1 MPVSPE
7 SGAPETVEAAA
18 PLDVPAPLDTTAAVI
33 RVQGARTHNLKDV
46 DLDLPRNALIVFCGA
61 SGSGKTS
68 MAIDTLYAEG
78 QRRYIESFSAY
89 TRQFLEQLD
98 KPDCERIGGLPPAI
112 AVTRSSGSRSNRA
125 TVATATEV
133 ADHLRVLFA
142 RIGQIVCPECQQGVR
157 RDTVDSIVDALAALP
172 DGQKAMLGFE
182 AKLDDQPAARVADLV
197 EAGYVRAL
205 VDDEVVSLA
214 DLAHSETIPETL
226 TVVVDRFIGGRID
239 ADRLAES
246 IETAIAGGDGA
257 CVVITPVANT
267 PGSPTSPSLQ
277 PLASSLSFDTRLR
290 CNGCAR
296 EFAPPEPPLFNFNS
310 PLGACPAC
318 EGFGSVVET
327 DMDLVVPDKSLSL
340 RQGAVAPWRTPAY
353 AHELE
358 ELIVLAS
365 DFGIDVDA
373 PYATLP
379 PEVIRLIVE
388 GVPERNFGGLNGFI
402 QWLERRKYKMHLR
415 VFLSRWRSYLPCPA
429 CGGDRLR
436 PEALAVKI
444 GGKNFA
450 DICRLEVR
458 EATAWFDHLVP
469 LPFREGLGEGLKSP
483 ARNTS
488 SSPSHHFEVVK
499 AQPESTGDERLPP
512 PPALLKNGP
521 PPKGEGDTALTSAEA
536 EIARAVLTDVTSR
549 LRYLE
554 EVGVGYLTL
563 DRTLRTLSTGE
574 AQRVA
579 MTTTL
584 GSNLVDMLY
593 VLDEPSTGLH
603 PVDVAPLVSALKRL
617 RDRGNTVLVV
627 EHEEEAIRAA
637 DHVVE
642 FGPLAGIEGGEVVFQ
657 GPPELLAGEKQSRTG
672 DWLSG
677 RRMVYRIA
685 ENRRPTEQGKL
696 TLLGAKG
703 SNLVGPNGVGL
714 DVEIPLGVLT
724 VVTGVSGAG
733 KSSLVRRTLFPAL
746 ESRLHDEANITEAKH
761 EADQP
766 LPYTDLLGWKQLDD
780 VVFVDQSPISR
791 SPRSN
796 PVTYVK
802 AMDPIRALFAELP
815 DAKARGY
822 TASHFS
828 FNVDG
833 GRCEA
838 CQGAGYVEVDM
849 QFLADVTMRCHECEG
864 RRFRDE
870 VLDVRYRD
878 RDISEVLEMTVH
890 EAIRFFRG
898 ETKVQQ
904 RLRPLVD
911 VGLDYLK
918 LGQPA
923 STLSGGE
930 AQRLKL
936 AGRLATKTAGRTLF
950 LLDEPTTGLHFSDVE
965 QLVDCFN
972 ALVDVGH
979 SLVVI
984 EHNVPMMMA
993 ADWILDL
1000 GPGAAADGGRVV
1012 TQGTPEAV
1020 AKCAASA
1027 TGRVLAA
1034 ALARRDAA
1042 MAALAA
1048 EEESDEEEDED
1059 NPS

>member
-1 MPVSPE
+1 MPASPE
-7 SGAPETVEAAA
+7 SGAPGTVE
-18 PLDVPAPLDTTAAVI
+18 TATSVDADNAVI
-33 RVQGARTHNLKDV
+33 CVRGARTHNLKDV

-98 KPDCERIGGLPPAI
+98 KPDCERIDGLPPAI

-142 RIGQIVCPECQQGVR
+142 RIGRIICPECSTPDNPVEVR
-157 RDTVDSIVDALAALP
+157 RDTVDSIVDALGAL
-172 DGQKAMLGFE
+172 DEGQKAMLGFE
-182 AKLDDQPAARVADLV
+182 AKLDSQPAARVADLV

-205 VDDEVVSLA
+205 VNDEIVSLA
-214 DLAHSETIPETL
+214 DLAHSSTIPTTL

-239 ADRLAES
+239 PDRLAES

-257 CVVITPVANT
+257 CVVITPTTNVA
-267 PGSPTSPSLQ
+267 GSPASPSLQ

-296 EFAPPEPPLFNFNS
+296 EFAAPEPPLFNFNS

-358 ELIVLAS
+358 ELITLAP

-373 PYATLP
+373 PYSTLP
-379 PEVIRLIVE
+379 PEVIRMVIE

-429 CGGDRLR
+429 CRGDRLR

-458 EATAWFDHLVP
+458 EATAWFARLVP

-483 ARNTS
+483 AKKYS
-488 SSPSHHFEVVK
+488 PGPSHFKGVK
-499 AQPESTGDERLPP
+499 GQITRPSVDTVPP
-512 PPALLKNGP
+512 PLAP
-521 PPKGEGDTALTSAEA
+521 PPRGEGDTTALTTSQV

-642 FGPLAGIEGGEVVFQ
+642 FGPLAGIEGGQVVFE

-703 SNLVGPNGVGL
+703 SNLVGANGVGL

-1012 TQGTPEAV
+1012 AQGTPEAV

-1048 EEESDEEEDED
+1048 EDVSDEEEDED
-1059 NPS
+1059 DLS

>member
-18 PLDVPAPLDTTAAVI
+18 PLDVDNAVI

-98 KPDCERIGGLPPAI
+98 KPDCERIDGLPPAI

-142 RIGQIVCPECQQGVR
+142 RIGQIVCPDCQQVVR
-157 RDTVDSIVDALAALP
+157 RDTVDSIVDALGALAE
-172 DGQKAMLGFE
+172 GQKAMLGFE
-182 AKLDDQPAARVADLV
+182 AKLNDQPAARVADLV

-205 VDDEVVSLA
+205 VNDEIVSLA
-214 DLAHSETIPETL
+214 DLAHSATIPETL

-257 CVVITPVANT
+257 CVVITPGADAY
-267 PGSPTSPSLQ
+267 GSPTLH
-277 PLASSLSFDTRLR
+277 FDTRLR

-296 EFAPPEPPLFNFNS
+296 EFAAPEPPLFNFNS

-358 ELIVLAS
+358 ELIAFAP
-365 DFGIDVDA
+365 DFGIDLDA

-379 PEVIRLIVE
+379 PEVVRLIVE

-450 DICRLEVR
+450 DVCRLEVR
-458 EATAWFDHLVP
+458 EATRWFDSLVP
-469 LPFREGLGEGLKSP
+469 TDSVRAGKRQLPEE
-483 ARNTS
+483 
-488 SSPSHHFEVVK
+488 
-499 AQPESTGDERLPP
+499 
-512 PPALLKNGP
+512 PALNESERAPQLRELTLPGSHDAHASGNTQL
-521 PPKGEGDTALTSAEA
+521 TAAEA

-617 RDRGNTVLVV
+617 RDRGNTLLVV

-1012 TQGTPEAV
+1012 AQGTPETV

-1048 EEESDEEEDED
+1048 EEDADDEEDED
-1059 NPS
+1059 DPS

>member
-1 MPVSPE
+1 MSI
-7 SGAPETVEAAA
+7 APE
-18 PLDVPAPLDTTAAVI
+18 PAETATSVI

-46 DLDLPRNALIVFCGA
+46 DLDLPRNSLIVFCGA

-98 KPDCERIGGLPPAI
+98 KPDCERIDGLPPAI
-112 AVTRSSGSRSNRA
+112 AVTRASGSRSNRA

-142 RIGQIVCPECQQGVR
+142 RVGMIVCPECQIEVR
-157 RDTVDSIVDALAALP
+157 RDTVDTIVDALRGLAE
-172 DGQKAMLGFE
+172 GERAMLGFE
-182 AKLDDQPAARVADLV
+182 APLGEQPAARVAELI

-205 VDDEVVSLA
+205 VGDEVVALA
-214 DLAHSETIPETL
+214 DLAHGATVPERI
-226 TVVVDRFIGGRID
+226 TVVVDRFVGGRVD
-239 ADRLAES
+239 ADRLGES
-246 IETAIAGGDGA
+246 VETAIAGGEGA
-257 CVVITPVANT
+257 CVVVT
-267 PGSPTSPSLQ
+267 PGADASGSPVPPPPVPRTR
-277 PLASSLSFDTRLR
+277 SFDTRLR

-296 EFAPPEPPLFNFNS
+296 EFAAPEPPLFNFNS
-310 PLGACPAC
+310 PLGACPEC

-340 RQGAVAPWRTPAY
+340 KQGAVAPWRTPAY
-353 AHELE
+353 EHELK
-358 ELIVLAS
+358 ELLELAP
-365 DFGIDVDA
+365 DYGIDVDA
-373 PYATLP
+373 PYAELP
-379 PEVIRLIVE
+379 PEVVRMVIE
-388 GVPERNFGGLNGFI
+388 GVPERDFGGLNGFI

-415 VFLSRWRSYLPCPA
+415 VFLSRWRSYRPCPA

-436 PEALAVKI
+436 PEALAVRV
-444 GGKNFA
+444 GGKHFA
-450 DICRLEVR
+450 ELCRLEVR
-458 EATAWFDHLVP
+458 DAVRWFEALP
-469 LPFREGLGEGLKSP
+469 LEG
-483 ARNTS
+483 A
-488 SSPSHHFEVVK
+488 
-499 AQPESTGDERLPP
+499 D
-512 PPALLKNGP
+512 
-521 PPKGEGDTALTSAEA
+521 A
-536 EIARAVLTDVTSR
+536 EIARAVLTDVTAR
-549 LRYLE
+549 LNYLA

-579 MTTTL
+579 MTATL

-603 PVDVAPLVSALKRL
+603 PVDVAPLVGALRRL
-617 RDRGNTVLVV
+617 RDRGNTVIVV

-637 DHVVE
+637 DHAVE
-642 FGPLAGIEGGEVVFQ
+642 FGPLAGVEGGEIVFE
-657 GPPELLAGEKQSRTG
+657 GPPDQLVNEKQSRTG

-677 RRMVYRIA
+677 RRMVYRTA
-685 ENRRPTEQGKL
+685 ENRRSPQQGKL
-696 TLLGAKG
+696 TLLGATG
-703 SNLVGPNGVGL
+703 ANLGGEGRADAGNAGL
-714 DVEIPLGVLT
+714 DVEFPLGVLT
-724 VVTGVSGAG
+724 VMTGVSGAG

-746 ESRLHDEANITEAKH
+746 NDRLHDGNGSAEARH
-761 EADQP
+761 EADRP
-766 LPYTDLLGWKQLDD
+766 LPYVDLLGWKQLDD

-802 AMDPIRALFAELP
+802 AMDPIRALFADLP

-838 CQGAGYVEVDM
+838 CQGAGHVEVDM
-849 QFLADVTMRCHECEG
+849 QFLADITMRCRECDG
-864 RRFRDE
+864 RRYRDE
-870 VLDVRYRD
+870 VLDVHYRD
-878 RDISEVLEMTVH
+878 RDIAEVLQMTVH

-898 ETKVQQ
+898 ETKIQQ
-904 RLRPLVD
+904 RLRPLID
-911 VGLDYLK
+911 VGLDYLQ

-936 AGRLATKTAGRTLF
+936 AGRLATKSAGRTLF

-979 SLVVI
+979 SLIVI

-993 ADWILDL
+993 ADWLIDL

-1012 TQGTPEAV
+1012 AQGTPESV
-1020 AKCAASA
+1020 AQCAESA
-1027 TGRVLAA
+1027 TGRVLAE

-1042 MAALAA
+1042 IAALEA
-1048 EEESDEEEDED
+1048 EEEELEEDEV
-1059 NPS
+1059 

>member
-7 SGAPETVEAAA
+7 SGAPETAEAAA
-18 PLDVPAPLDTTAAVI
+18 PLDVDNAVI

-98 KPDCERIGGLPPAI
+98 KPDCERIDGLPPAI

-142 RIGQIVCPECQQGVR
+142 RIGEIVCPDCKQVVR
-157 RDTVDSIVDALAALP
+157 RDTVDSIVDALGGLAE
-172 DGQKAMLGFE
+172 GQKAMLGFE

-205 VDDEVVSLA
+205 VGDEVVSLA
-214 DLAHSETIPETL
+214 DLAHSESIPEKL
-226 TVVVDRFIGGRID
+226 TVVVDRFVGGRVD

-257 CVVITPVANT
+257 CVVITPTTNVA
-267 PGSPTSPSLQ
+267 GSPTSSSLQ

-358 ELIVLAS
+358 ELITLAP
-365 DFGIDVDA
+365 DYGIDVDA
-373 PYATLP
+373 PYSTLP
-379 PEVIRLIVE
+379 PEVIRMIVE

-415 VFLSRWRSYLPCPA
+415 VFLSRWRSYLPCPE
-429 CGGDRLR
+429 CGGDRLKS
-436 PEALAVKI
+436 EALAVRV

-458 EATAWFDHLVP
+458 EATAWFDQLVP
-469 LPFREGLGEGLKSP
+469 LPFREGLGEDLKSP
-483 ARNTS
+483 AEGAL
-488 SSPSHHFEVVK
+488 SSPSRVNAEK
-499 AQPESTGDERLPP
+499 SQSESTHDERVPP
-512 PPALLKNGP
+512 PPVSSKNGP
-521 PPKGEGDTALTSAEA
+521 FSKGNGDTTALTASQA
-536 EIARAVLTDVTSR
+536 EIARAVLIDVTSR

-637 DHVVE
+637 DHAVE
-642 FGPLAGIEGGEVVFQ
+642 FGPLAGIEGGEIVFH
-657 GPPELLAGEKQSRTG
+657 GPPDRLADEKQSRTG

-677 RRMVYRIA
+677 RRMVYRTA
-685 ENRRPTEQGKL
+685 ENRRPPEQGKL
-696 TLLGAKG
+696 TLLGASG
-703 SNLVGPNGVGL
+703 SNLVGARGAGL
-714 DVEIPLGVLT
+714 DVEFPLGVLT

-746 ESRLHDEANITEAKH
+746 ESRLHDGANITEAKH

-870 VLDVRYRD
+870 VLEVHYRD

-993 ADWILDL
+993 ADWIVDL
-1000 GPGAAADGGRVV
+1000 GPGAAAEGGCVV
-1012 TQGTPEAV
+1012 AQGTPETV
-1020 AKCAASA
+1020 AKCAESA

-1042 MAALAA
+1042 MAALEA
-1048 EEESDEEEDED
+1048 EEADEEEDD
-1059 NPS
+1059 PS

>member
-7 SGAPETVEAAA
+7 PVAPETVE
-18 PLDVPAPLDTTAAVI
+18 TASPGDAEDAVI
-33 RVQGARTHNLKDV
+33 RVRGARTHNLKDV
-46 DLDLPRNALIVFCGA
+46 NLDLPRSALIVFCGA

-98 KPDCERIGGLPPAI
+98 KPDCERIDGLPPAI

-142 RIGQIVCPECQQGVR
+142 RIGRIFCPDCSTPSNPVEVR
-157 RDTVDSIVDALAALP
+157 RDSVDSIVDALGALSE
-172 DGQKAMLGFE
+172 GQKAMLGFE
-182 AKLDDQPAARVADLV
+182 ATLSDQPASRLADLI

-205 VDDEVVSLA
+205 VADEVVSLA
-214 DLAHSETIPETL
+214 DLAHSETIPEKL
-226 TVVVDRFIGGRID
+226 TVVVDRFVGGRVD

-257 CVVITPVANT
+257 CVVVTPVANA
-267 PGSPTSPSLQ
+267 PDSP
-277 PLASSLSFDTRLR
+277 PLHFDTRLR

-296 EFAPPEPPLFNFNS
+296 EFAAPEPPLFNFNS
-310 PLGACPAC
+310 PLGACPEC

-327 DMDLVVPDKSLSL
+327 DMDLVVPDKTLSL

-358 ELIVLAS
+358 ELIALAP
-365 DFGIDVDA
+365 DFGIDLDA

-379 PEVIRLIVE
+379 PETIRLVIE
-388 GVPERNFGGLNGFI
+388 GVPQRNFGGLNGFM

-415 VFLSRWRSYLPCPA
+415 VFLSRWRSYLPCPE

-458 EATAWFDHLVP
+458 EATRWFDSLVP
-469 LPFREGLGEGLKSP
+469 NDPRAIKDSVRAGKRQLPEEPLDPPQLREL
-483 ARNTS
+483 T
-488 SSPSHHFEVVK
+488 
-499 AQPESTGDERLPP
+499 LPGSQD
-512 PPALLKNGP
+512 AGIGGQRQL
-521 PPKGEGDTALTSAEA
+521 SASEA

-603 PVDVAPLVSALKRL
+603 PVDVAPLVNALKRL

-637 DHVVE
+637 DHAVE
-642 FGPLAGIEGGEVVFQ
+642 FGPLAGIEGGEIVFE
-657 GPPELLAGEKQSRTG
+657 GPPHRLAEAKQSRTG

-677 RRMVYRIA
+677 RRMVYRTA

-696 TLLGAKG
+696 TLLGAAG
-703 SNLVGPNGVGL
+703 ANLVGANGAGL
-714 DVEIPLGVLT
+714 DVEFPLGVLT

-746 ESRLHDEANITEAKH
+746 ESRLHDGANVTEAKH

-766 LPYTDLLGWKQLDD
+766 LPYADLLGWKQLDD
-780 VVFVDQSPISR
+780 VVFVDQAPISR

-838 CQGAGYVEVDM
+838 CQGAGYVSVDM

-870 VLDVRYRD
+870 VLDIHYRD

-898 ETKVQQ
+898 ETKIQQ

-1012 TQGTPEAV
+1012 TQGTPESV
-1020 AKCAASA
+1020 AGCAASA
-1027 TGRVLAA
+1027 TGRVLAE

-1042 MAALAA
+1042 MAAL
-1048 EEESDEEEDED
+1048 DEEEDADEEED
-1059 NPS
+1059 DLS